1 MKRIL
6 LIVSILILKVSVLL
20 AQNPNYAKAME
31 GLVTEIQS
39 TRFGTTLQPQANK
52 MERIAAAEKVEWLP
66 NYWVAYCYMMESYV
80 EKDDDKRDL
89 LLDKADVF
97 VANIEK
103 MKVTNDE
110 TEVLKA
116 NIANARMAVSPSIRW
131 MKYGS
136 VVEKAL
142 ENAKKINPKN
152 PRITLLEAQGVFYT
166 PEMFGGGKA
175 KAKPVFEKAMQQF
188 ATFKPVSGMHPT
200 WGEATAKWTLSKIA
214 P

>member
-6 LIVSILILKVSVLL
+6 LVISILILKVSVLS
-20 AQNPNYAKAME
+20 AQNPNYVKAME
-31 GLVTEIQS
+31 GLVSEIQN
-39 TRFGTTLQPQANK
+39 TRFGTTLLPQANK
-52 MERIAAAEKVEWLP
+52 MERIAAAEKAEWLP
-66 NYWVAYCYMMESYV
+66 NYWVSYCYMMESYV

-188 ATFKPVSGMHPT
+188 ATFKPASAIYPT
-200 WGEATAKWTLSKIA
+200 WGEPTAKWTLSQIA

>member
-6 LIVSILILKVSVLL
+6 LVISILILKVSVLS
-20 AQNPNYAKAME
+20 AQNPNYVKAME
-31 GLVTEIQS
+31 GLVSEIQN
-39 TRFGTTLQPQANK
+39 TRFGTTLLPQANK
-52 MERIAAAEKVEWLP
+52 MERIAAAEKAEWLP
-66 NYWVAYCYMMESYV
+66 NYWVSYCYMMESYV

-175 KAKPVFEKAMQQF
+175 KAKPVFEKAMQQLS
-188 ATFKPVSGMHPT
+188 TFKPVSAMYPT
-200 WGEATAKWTLSKIA
+200 WGESTAKWTLSQIA

>member
-6 LIVSILILKVSVLL
+6 LVISILILKVSVLS
-20 AQNPNYAKAME
+20 AQNPNYVKAME
-31 GLVTEIQS
+31 GLVSEIQN
-39 TRFGTTLQPQANK
+39 TRFGTTLLPQANK
-52 MERIAAAEKVEWLP
+52 MERIAAAEKAEWLP
-66 NYWVAYCYMMESYV
+66 NYWVSYCYMMESYV

-142 ENAKKINPKN
+142 EKAKKINPKN

-188 ATFKPVSGMHPT
+188 STFKPVSAMYPT
-200 WGEATAKWTLSKIA
+200 WGESTAKWTLSQIA

>member
-6 LIVSILILKVSVLL
+6 LIISILILKVSVLS
-20 AQNPNYAKAME
+20 AQNPNYIKAME
-31 GLVTEIQS
+31 GLVAEIQS
-39 TRFGTTLQPQANK
+39 VRFGTTLQPQANK
-52 MERIAAAEKVEWLP
+52 MERIAATEKAEWLP
-66 NYWVAYCYMMESYV
+66 SYWVSYCYLIESYV

-152 PRITLLEAQGVFYT
+152 PRITLLEAQGIFYT
-166 PEMFGGGKA
+166 PEMFGGGKT
-175 KAKPVFEKAMQQF
+175 KAKPIFEKAIEQF
-188 ATFKPVSGMHPT
+188 ATFKPLSVMYPS
-200 WGEATAKWTLSKIA
+200 WGEPTAKWTLSKIA